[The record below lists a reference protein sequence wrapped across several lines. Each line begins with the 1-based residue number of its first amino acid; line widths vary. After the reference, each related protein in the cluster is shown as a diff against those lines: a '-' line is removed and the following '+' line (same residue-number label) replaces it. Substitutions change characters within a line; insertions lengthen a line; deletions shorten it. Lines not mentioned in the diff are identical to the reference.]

1 MDKALTAAGMVAG
14 LGVAGILGVIGYRL
28 ATDDWMAW
36 AVVVGLMLCV
46 VIAAATIAARAWAH
60 MYTART
66 NMLRE
71 QRNADLTGARTWA
84 LTKDMTGGQ
93 GGNPFAAL
101 MASMPGDVVDMP
113 AHATWGEPGGAF
125 TQGGEE

>member
-1 MDKALTAAGMVAG
+1 VDSALKAAGMVAG

-84 LTKDMTGGQ
+84 LTKDMTGG
-93 GGNPFAAL
+93 GGSLAAL
-101 MASMPGDVVDMP
+101 MASIPPGDVVDMP